1 MTLFLMKRH
10 GASNL
15 DCFNPHASS
24 FSVMYFQKESSRAF
38 TKSIES
44 LLQFENLLEIILLVL
59 SKFEGHLDI
68 DVFTWFKICTKE
80 STGYIYITLLAL
92 QSKQSLQDQ
101 DKH

>member
-1 MTLFLMKRH
+1 
-10 GASNL
+10 
-15 DCFNPHASS
+15 
-24 FSVMYFQKESSRAF
+24 MYFQKESSRAF

-80 STGYIYITLLAL
+80 STGHIYITLLAL

>member
-1 MTLFLMKRH
+1 
-10 GASNL
+10 
-15 DCFNPHASS
+15 
-24 FSVMYFQKESSRAF
+24 MYFQKESSRAF

-44 LLQFENLLEIILLVL
+44 LLQFENLLEIILLLVL